1 MQKAVKGA
9 RSSLVAAFPA
19 IAAPLVAAQRMVKDA
34 AEIERMAAA
43 AALGVRL
50 FEHIVGFMRP
60 GIAENAVAAELEYR
74 ARLWGAEAM
83 SFPTIVA
90 SGARSAMPHG
100 TASEAKLPR
109 RGFVTLDF
117 GVILNGYCSD
127 MTRTVHLG
135 RATAREREAYDAV
148 LAAQENAVAA
158 VSAGVK
164 AGDVDEAARS
174 VLREAKLAEYFTHST
189 GHGVGLEIH
198 ESPRIAMAQQAL
210 LTKGMVITIEP
221 GIYIPGAFGLRIEDT
236 VVVERRGCRVLTP
249 ATKAWIEL
257 DCRSC
262 FPDTVFGQGLWCV
275 LFLDGKTAPSVWLGI
290 GMVRKTAEA
299 QRTKRLGSMN
309 PEEIA
314 ELKQLIE
321 FLKEN
326 NIGEFDLE
334 RGDLKVRLKFAG
346 AAPPA
351 DLRSWRI
358 WRPQRRRPTAE
369 LSAGSGGACASGGRA
384 APAAASPAPAAAP
397 ADDEAGLHIVKS
409 PIVGTFYESPSPGS
423 PAFVKTGD
431 PVEVGQVLCIME
443 AMKLMNEIES
453 DAAGEIVKRFVT
465 NGQPVEYGQ
474 KLFAMRPRDSVTPS
488 FTSGREGNA
497 CFGKS

>member
-1 MQKAVKGA
+1 MRQLRATMAKRKIAALMVTHLPDVRYLCGFTGSNAALAITAKHALLVTDGRYTAQADHEVKGA
-9 RSSLVAAFPA
+9 VVRIATGPALAEACRWLAAGRVKYA
-19 IAAPLVAAQRMVKDA
+19 YYDGEQTTIAALQAMQEALKGSNNGITRGKSKQFFQPLPSPLVATQRMVKDA
-34 AEIERMAAA
+34 GEIERMAAA

-50 FEHIVGFMRP
+50 FEHILGFIRP
-60 GIAENAVAAELEYR
+60 GLTENAVAAELEYR

-90 SGARSAMPHG
+90 SGERSAMPHG
-100 TASEAKLPR
+100 TASEAKLPG

-135 RATAREREAYDAV
+135 RATARERAGYDAV

-174 VLREAKLAEYFTHST
+174 VLREAKLADYFTHST

-257 DCRSC
+257 
-262 FPDTVFGQGLWCV
+262 
-275 LFLDGKTAPSVWLGI
+275 
-290 GMVRKTAEA
+290 
-299 QRTKRLGSMN
+299 
-309 PEEIA
+309 
-314 ELKQLIE
+314 
-321 FLKEN
+321 
-326 NIGEFDLE
+326 
-334 RGDLKVRLKFAG
+334 
-346 AAPPA
+346 
-351 DLRSWRI
+351 
-358 WRPQRRRPTAE
+358 
-369 LSAGSGGACASGGRA
+369 
-384 APAAASPAPAAAP
+384 
-397 ADDEAGLHIVKS
+397 
-409 PIVGTFYESPSPGS
+409 
-423 PAFVKTGD
+423 
-431 PVEVGQVLCIME
+431 
-443 AMKLMNEIES
+443 
-453 DAAGEIVKRFVT
+453 
-465 NGQPVEYGQ
+465 
-474 KLFAMRPRDSVTPS
+474 
-488 FTSGREGNA
+488 
-497 CFGKS
+497 

>member
-1 MQKAVKGA
+1 MRQLRAAITKQKIAALLATHLSDVRYLCGFTGSNAALAITAKHALLVTDGRYTAQAAAEVKGAEVRIAKGPAPAEACRWLAAARVKHAYYDGEQTTVAALDAMQEAVKGSA
-9 RSSLVAAFPA
+9 KNAKQFFQPLPS
-19 IAAPLVAAQRMVKDA
+19 PLVAAQRMVKDA

-50 FEHIVGFMRP
+50 FEHIVGFKGHGGFLRP
-60 GIAENAVAAELEYR
+60 GIPENAVAAELEYR

-90 SGARSAMPHG
+90 SGERSAFPHG

-135 RATAREREAYDAV
+135 RATEREREAYDAV

-158 VSAGVK
+158 VAAGMK

-174 VLREAKLAEYFTHST
+174 VLREAKLADYFTHST

-198 ESPRIAMAQQAL
+198 ESPRIAMAQQTL

-257 DCRSC
+257 
-262 FPDTVFGQGLWCV
+262 
-275 LFLDGKTAPSVWLGI
+275 
-290 GMVRKTAEA
+290 
-299 QRTKRLGSMN
+299 
-309 PEEIA
+309 
-314 ELKQLIE
+314 
-321 FLKEN
+321 
-326 NIGEFDLE
+326 
-334 RGDLKVRLKFAG
+334 
-346 AAPPA
+346 
-351 DLRSWRI
+351 
-358 WRPQRRRPTAE
+358 
-369 LSAGSGGACASGGRA
+369 
-384 APAAASPAPAAAP
+384 
-397 ADDEAGLHIVKS
+397 
-409 PIVGTFYESPSPGS
+409 
-423 PAFVKTGD
+423 
-431 PVEVGQVLCIME
+431 
-443 AMKLMNEIES
+443 
-453 DAAGEIVKRFVT
+453 
-465 NGQPVEYGQ
+465 
-474 KLFAMRPRDSVTPS
+474 
-488 FTSGREGNA
+488 
-497 CFGKS
+497 